1 MQGNLFII
9 TGPSGV
15 GKDTLISRLMSADNH
30 LHYSVSATTRQ
41 ARPGEIDGKSYYF
54 LSKEQFENKIKQGEF
69 LEYAEYV
76 GNYYGTLE
84 SPVNEKL
91 QQGFDV
97 LLIIEL
103 QGALQVHEKRPDAIM
118 LFIAPPSFE
127 ELERRLVTRGTESK
141 EKIQQRLETA
151 KIEISYSNKF
161 NHIIVNDNIE
171 RAVEELHNIIQS
183 YRQ

>member
-15 GKDTLISRLMSADNH
+15 GKDTLLSKIRKADK
-30 LHYSVSATTRQ
+30 LLYYSVSATTRK
-41 ARPGEIDGKSYYF
+41 ARPKEVDGESYYF
-54 LSKEQFENKIKQGEF
+54 LSPEQFKQKIAQGEF

-84 SPVNEKL
+84 APVNEKL
-91 QQGFDV
+91 KQGFDV
-97 LLIIEL
+97 LLEIEL
-103 QGALQVHEKRPDAIM
+103 QGALQVHEKRPDAVM

-127 ELERRLVTRGTESK
+127 ELERRLVTRGTESR
-141 EKIQQRLETA
+141 EKVHDRLEA
-151 KIEISYSNKF
+151 ARVELSFKDNF
-161 NHIIVNDNIE
+161 DHIIINDDID
-171 RAVEELHNIIQS
+171 RAAKELHDKIKS

>member
-15 GKDTLISRLMSADNH
+15 GKDTLISRLMSTDNH

-103 QGALQVHEKRPDAIM
+103 QGAIQVHKKRPDAIM

-127 ELERRLVTRGTESK
+127 ELERRIIRRGTESK

-151 KIEISYSNKF
+151 KIEISYSDKF
-161 NHIIVNDNIE
+161 NHIIINDNIE

>member
-103 QGALQVHEKRPDAIM
+103 QGAIQVHEKRPDAIM
-118 LFIAPPSFE
+118 VFIAPPSFE
-127 ELERRLVTRGTESK
+127 ELERRLVTRGTESR
-141 EKIQQRLETA
+141 EKVHDRLEA
-151 KIEISYSNKF
+151 ARVELSFKDNF
-161 NHIIVNDNIE
+161 DHIIINDNID
-171 RAVEELHNIIQS
+171 RATKELHDTIKS